1 MSVKLALAVIVT
13 FLSLASTASAQICNF
28 GITNINFGNINLG
41 PGGTPPT
48 SGTLTATCTGT
59 PGATITICPNLGD
72 GTGSSN
78 SGSPRLLKNG
88 AASIPYNFIQANGQ
102 VWGSYVW
109 PYAPRPPIFSLTLG
123 AGGSGTLSQNI
134 LAAISGSIAAA
145 PTGIYTSSYVGGHTL
160 LDYGYA
166 PAQSCTT
173 QSARRVQAGF
183 SVQAQV
189 TSTCIVAV
197 TAMNFGTLAGLTTA
211 QVTSNQI
218 GITCTNAAPYS
229 VALSNGANGGT
240 GPTNRMLASPGIT
253 PNLSYGIY
261 KDAAHL
267 QPWGSTAGTD
277 TLSGTGNGAAQNYA
291 AYAYMPAQGNPNP
304 GVYQDTVVVTVNY

>member
-1 MSVKLALAVIVT
+1 MKVFIAVAAIFIGAVKV
-13 FLSLASTASAQICNF
+13 ASAQVCSF

-41 PGGTPPT
+41 PGGTPST
-48 SGTLTATCTGT
+48 SGTLTATCVGT

-72 GTGSSN
+72 GTGASN
-78 SGSPRLLKNG
+78 SGTPRLLKNG
-88 AASIPYNFIQANGQ
+88 TASIPYDFLQSNGQ

-109 PYAPRPPIFSLTLG
+109 PYAPRPPIFALTLG
-123 AGGSGTLSQNI
+123 AGGSGTLSQTI
-134 LAAISGSIAAA
+134 QATISGSIAGA
-145 PTGIYTSSYVGGHTL
+145 PTGTYSSSYVGGHTL

-173 QSARRVQAGF
+173 QSPRRVQAGF
-183 SVQAQV
+183 TVQAQV

-211 QVTSNQI
+211 QATSNQI
-218 GITCTNAAPYS
+218 GITCTNSAPYT
-229 VALSNGANGGT
+229 VALSNGVNGGT
-240 GPTNRMLASPGIT
+240 GPTNRKMASPGVT
-253 PNLSYGIY
+253 PNLTYGIY

-277 TLSGTGNGAAQNYA
+277 TLSGTGNGTAQNYT